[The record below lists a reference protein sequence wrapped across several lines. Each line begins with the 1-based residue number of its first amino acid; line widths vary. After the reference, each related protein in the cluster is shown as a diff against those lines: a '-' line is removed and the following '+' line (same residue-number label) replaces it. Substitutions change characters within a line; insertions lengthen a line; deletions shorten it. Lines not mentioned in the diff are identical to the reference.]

1 MQSNLQKDILISVVI
16 VNYKVPEYLKETI
29 RSICDAHLYEK
40 TEIIVVDNDSRD
52 RSQEIITAQFPEVI
66 WIQMKNNVG
75 FGKACNI
82 GVKQANGNY
91 ILLLNPD
98 TVISKNTLTVS
109 IDFMRAHPEVGL
121 MGPKILNPDGSL
133 QQSCHRSFPSPMD
146 AFFHVSGLSKLF
158 PKSKLFGKYYLTH
171 LDPEVSTQVD
181 AVSGSF
187 MFISRS
193 LFNQIEGFDERFFMY
208 GEDLDICWRVSDA
221 GYKVW
226 YFPGTQIIH
235 RKAKSS
241 SRVKIRS
248 RVAFYEAMIIFSAK
262 YKDRQKGFFP
272 GWFIFIGIFIQ
283 AVINIGGNLFKF
295 IVPALIDLTLIN
307 TILWLGIVLRFGS
320 DQNPYIAGKP
330 FTIFIIHVII
340 STCFLSIFTYN
351 GVYIKRKYSAKNTFL
366 SAMIAS
372 TIFIAIL
379 FFVKSLSFSRIV
391 FAASSVAISITL
403 VFWREFMPQVIQRFK
418 QLLYSPNK
426 IVIVGSGTITQIVI
440 KKIEEQKSGIII
452 GILWDDKGEKPGEY
466 EGYPVLGNF
475 SELKILLKK
484 HNFDTLLI
492 STSIP
497 WYSLIIDSLSSLKI
511 KNLSIQWVPHEY
523 FLLSKE
529 QIPPQITLGDFSV

>member
-1 MQSNLQKDILISVVI
+1 MQSNLKKEILISVVI

-40 TEIIVVDNDSRD
+40 TEIIVIDNDSRD
-52 RSQEIITAQFPEVI
+52 QSQEIITAQFPEVI

-82 GVKQANGNY
+82 GVKQAQGEY

-98 TVISKNTLTVS
+98 TVISKNTLTTS
-109 IDFMRAHPEVGL
+109 IDFMREHSEVGL
-121 MGPKILNPDGSL
+121 MGPKILNTDGSL

-158 PKSKLFGKYYLTH
+158 PKSKLFGKYHLTH
-171 LDPEVSTQVD
+171 LDPDISVQVD

-193 LFNQIEGFDERFFMY
+193 LFNQIGGFDERFFMY

-241 SRVKIRS
+241 SKVKIRS
-248 RVAFYEAMIIFSAK
+248 RIAFYEAMIIFSAK
-262 YKDRQKGFFP
+262 YKNRQRGFFP

-283 AVINIGGNLFKF
+283 AVISISGNVFKF
-295 IVPALIDLTLIN
+295 ITPALIDLILIN
-307 TILWLGIVLRFGS
+307 TILWLGIVFRFGS
-320 DQNPYIAGKP
+320 DQNPYLTGEP
-330 FTIFIIHVII
+330 LTILIIHGII

-351 GVYIKRKYSAKNTFL
+351 GVYVKRRYSAINTFL
-366 SAMIAS
+366 SAMMAS
-372 TIFIAIL
+372 TFFVAIL
-379 FFVKSLSFSRIV
+379 FFVKSLSFSRIA
-391 FAASSVAISITL
+391 FATSSAVISITL
-403 VFWREFMPQVIQRFK
+403 VFWREFTPQVIHRFK

-426 IVIVGSGTITQIVI
+426 IVIMGSGTITQLII
-440 KKIEEQKSGIII
+440 KNIEEQKSGIIT
-452 GILWDDKGEKPGEY
+452 GILWVDQGERPGEY
-466 EGYPVLGNF
+466 EGYPVLGTF
-475 SELKILLKK
+475 SELTIILKK
-484 HNFDTLLI
+484 YHFDTLLI

-511 KNLSIQWVPHEY
+511 KNLNIQWVPHEY
-523 FLLSKE
+523 FSLTQE
-529 QIPPQITLGDFSV
+529 QIPPQILLRDFSV